1 MSTATEVNGY
11 CPLILN
17 GVMELWQ
24 YVYEETVPIQSMMNI
39 RTHAVFIMTIA
50 LRCVHPLLL

>member
-1 MSTATEVNGY
+1 MSTATEVDGY

-24 YVYEETVPIQSMMNI
+24 YVYEESVPIQSMMNKG
-39 RTHAVFIMTIA
+39 TLAVFIMKTA
-50 LRCVHPLLL
+50 LQSVHPILL